1 MAVGL
6 HKINSLVISS
16 IAKVN
21 SLAKASIAKIN
32 SVAHLLFAD
41 AYAVSKSISEG
52 VGEAVNIE
60 DTDGNFNF
68 RQSDTFSFSIWVRAG
83 WSSSLNT
90 NIHFWAMND
99 ASSNNGNQKLK
110 LLYNESN
117 NGMQLSYG
125 HDASNHHK
133 NEWLFHSNTGNYA
146 AAYAAA
152 GLGAAYWSA
161 SNRGNVGDDNF
172 TMITITYGGG
182 ASAASSNLK
191 LYWNATDCGIG
202 LYASGSHT
210 GTPNMSTAD
219 RRLTVGSAAHH
230 YKKSGNSAETVFND
244 FTIWNAELTSGE
256 VSELYNSGTRLN
268 ATTHSQASALV
279 GYYQFESDG
288 VDTSGQSAPA
298 FGVNGDS
305 NIAAV

>member
-1 MAVGL
+1 MAINKINSLAIASVAKVNSL
-6 HKINSLVISS
+6 VKASMAKINSLVN
-16 IAKVN
+16 V
-21 SLAKASIAKIN
+21 
-32 SVAHLLFAD
+32 LFAD
-41 AYAVSKSISEG
+41 SNAVSKALATG
-52 VGEAVNIE
+52 VDHAVNIE

-68 RQSDTFSFSIWVRAG
+68 RQNDAFSFSIWVRAG

-99 ASSNNGNQKLK
+99 GSSNNPNQKLK

-117 NGMQLSYG
+117 NRIQLSYG

-146 AAYAAA
+146 AGYAAA
-152 GLGAAYWSA
+152 GLGTTYWSA
-161 SNRGNVGDDNF
+161 SNRGNIGDDNF

-219 RRLTVGSAAHH
+219 RRLTVGSNAHL
-230 YKKSGNSAETVFND
+230 YTKCGDSAETVFND

-288 VDTSGQSAPA
+288 SDTSGQSAPT
-298 FGVNGDS
+298 FLISGDS
-305 NIAAV
+305 NIASV